1 MYNYFYKF
9 LESFRESDSTLVEAI
24 GTGFRAIYEVF
35 DRGGDLNY
43 MGDGVV
49 DITLSDGT
57 NFIVDVNK
65 SETLYETAK
74 GTKVLVIAP
83 LYKNIRDISFKTY
96 NSKYSAYT
104 YAVLS
109 ADGAERDPAVMEGVI
124 AVVRAYAEFDPNTA
138 SIDFNGISDESDD
151 DSEIGLEQNM
161 YSSSRKLLNTINASQ
176 NIKSRL
182 GDKINIYVRKIQNS
196 EIDVDDVINIL
207 DDDFRGIEKLDEDAF
222 NEAYKTVIDIIKH
235 TGDIL
240 KKGKTRR
247 DRAYI
252 LMIKRRDR
260 NADISF
266 DGIQYHYNLSPELMQ
281 KKASN
286 PDLKKDSD

>member
-9 LESFRESDSTLVEAI
+9 IESFRESDSTLVEAI

-104 YAVLS
+104 YADLS

>member
-104 YAVLS
+104 YAALS